1 MEDNGTSRTDFPS
14 EDTLSI
20 DAIKQRISEIAQKP
34 LDTHSQEFE
43 NIHADLNRVLSEIDG
58 L

>member
-1 MEDNGTSRTDFPS
+1 MS
-14 EDTLSI
+14 ESQNSERI
-20 DAIKQRISEIAQKP
+20 DLEEVKTRISEVNQKP

-43 NIHADLNRVLSEIDG
+43 GINADLVQALSEIDG

>member
-1 MEDNGTSRTDFPS
+1 MS
-14 EDTLSI
+14 ELQNSGRI
-20 DAIKQRISEIAQKP
+20 YLEEIKTRISEVNQKS

-43 NIHADLNRVLSEIDG
+43 GIHSDLVQALSEIDG

>member
-1 MEDNGTSRTDFPS
+1 MEEIINSQSQLEEIKSR
-14 EDTLSI
+14 
-20 DAIKQRISEIAQKP
+20 IAEVQSKP

-43 NIHADLNRVLSEIDG
+43 SIHADLSMVLSEIDG

>member
-1 MEDNGTSRTDFPS
+1 MS
-14 EDTLSI
+14 ESENVQGINLEEVKT
-20 DAIKQRISEIAQKP
+20 RISEVNQKP

-43 NIHADLNRVLSEIDG
+43 NIHSDLVQALSEIDG

>member
-1 MEDNGTSRTDFPS
+1 MS
-14 EDTLSI
+14 ESQNSEKI
-20 DAIKQRISEIAQKP
+20 DLEEIKTRISEVNQKP

-43 NIHADLNRVLSEIDG
+43 GIHSDLVQALSEIDG

>member
-1 MEDNGTSRTDFPS
+1 MNELQNS
-14 EDTLSI
+14 ERI
-20 DAIKQRISEIAQKP
+20 DLEEVKTRISEVNQKS

-43 NIHADLNRVLSEIDG
+43 GIHSDLVQALSEIDG

>member
-1 MEDNGTSRTDFPS
+1 MS
-14 EDTLSI
+14 ESHNSERI
-20 DAIKQRISEIAQKP
+20 DLEEIKIRISEVNQKP

-43 NIHADLNRVLSEIDG
+43 GIHSDLVQALSEIDG

>member
-1 MEDNGTSRTDFPS
+1 MNEENSSKKVSLDEVKN
-14 EDTLSI
+14 
-20 DAIKQRISEIAQKP
+20 RISQVAQKP

-43 NIHADLNRVLSEIDG
+43 GIHADLVQALSEIDG

>member
-1 MEDNGTSRTDFPS
+1 MSDF
-14 EDTLSI
+14 ENNRKINLEEVK
-20 DAIKQRISEIAQKP
+20 ARISEVNQKP

-43 NIHADLNRVLSEIDG
+43 SIHTDLVQALSEIDG

>member
-1 MEDNGTSRTDFPS
+1 MSDF
-14 EDTLSI
+14 ENNRKINLEEV
-20 DAIKQRISEIAQKP
+20 KVRISEVNQKS

-43 NIHADLNRVLSEIDG
+43 SIHTDLVQALSEIDG